1 MSRRRPTGP
10 AAGQEALRFADG
22 ADAAAGPVRAGG
34 AGDAGSGPAQVRA
47 CVRVHSDGGSR
58 GNPGPA
64 AIGAV
69 VLDPS
74 TRPPAV
80 LAEVSERIGVATNNV
95 AEYRA
100 LVAGLEAAR
109 PFAARRLE
117 VRVDSELLVR
127 QLEGRYRV
135 RNANLRPWFERAREL
150 LAAWPAVD
158 VAHVPR
164 DENVVADA
172 LVNRALDAPA

>member
-1 MSRRRPTGP
+1 MTTRPVVVIYC
-10 AAGQEALRFADG
+10 D
-22 ADAAAGPVRAGG
+22 GG
-34 AGDAGSGPAQVRA
+34 A
-47 CVRVHSDGGSR
+47 R

-74 TRPPAV
+74 TDPPTR
-80 LAEVSERIGVATNNV
+80 LATVSESIGVATNNV

-109 PFAARRLE
+109 EFPAHRVS
-117 VRVDSELLVR
+117 VRADSQLLVR

-135 RNANLRPWFERAREL
+135 KQAHLRPYFEQAKAL
-150 LAAWPAVD
+150 LADYEDVD
-158 VAHVPR
+158 LAHVPR
-164 DENVVADA
+164 EENTEADA
-172 LVNRALDAPA
+172 LVNAALDRV